1 MTWEDIFSCC
11 RAIAEQVKKR
21 YGRPDVVV
29 GILRSGAVPAAII
42 SMLLEVDE
50 VHMIR
55 VVHYDDSMPP
65 KEITREPKISRFEN
79 VKAYVKG
86 RTVLVVDDL
95 VRSGKTLRSIV
106 TEIKKAGARKVIS
119 ACIVLRESDEKP
131 VMLPDIY
138 VVRTAQ
144 CLRFPWTR
152 TKA

>member
-11 RAIAEQVKKR
+11 RTIAEQVKRR
-21 YGRPDVVV
+21 YGRPDIVV
-29 GILRSGAVPAAII
+29 GILRSGAIPAAII

-50 VHMIR
+50 VYMIR
-55 VVHYDDSMPP
+55 IVHYDDSMPP

-79 VKAYVKG
+79 VKTCVKG

-95 VRSGKTLRSIV
+95 VRSGKTLRSII

>member
-55 VVHYDDSMPP
+55 IVHY
-65 KEITREPKISRFEN
+65 
-79 VKAYVKG
+79 
-86 RTVLVVDDL
+86 
-95 VRSGKTLRSIV
+95 
-106 TEIKKAGARKVIS
+106 ARKVIS
-119 ACIVLRESDEKP
+119 A
-131 VMLPDIY
+131 
-138 VVRTAQ
+138 
-144 CLRFPWTR
+144 
-152 TKA
+152 